1 MVAQFSLLRG
11 FSSSNV
17 FVCLSRCVVFFQY
30 IQTSLNI
37 TWHLMQLTC
46 NAFSAQIQGYM
57 DFPHCKCLLVICV
70 LAFVLCGAYIK
81 LNSQHFTAH
90 YVVHTMFANKRLSQ
104 VDKHNA
110 AKFQNVVKTNS
121 RDQQKGFPPA
131 QIKRKEE
138 RPLQTLFIA
147 EDKLLQNLKHNC
159 SYKDAWQGK
168 DVFVVLQGGTI
179 NVTLSNYKKKQH
191 KNSTVSFLNHLK
203 GIPIFL
209 SLKSTW

>member
-1 MVAQFSLLRG
+1 
-11 FSSSNV
+11 
-17 FVCLSRCVVFFQY
+17 
-30 IQTSLNI
+30 
-37 TWHLMQLTC
+37 MQLTC

-70 LAFVLCGAYIK
+70 LAFVLCGAYYIK

-90 YVVHTMFANKRLSQ
+90 YDVHTMFANKRLSQ
-104 VDKHNA
+104 VNKHNA

-147 EDKLLQNLKHNC
+147 EDKLLQNLKHDC

-179 NVTLSNYKKKQH
+179 NVTLSNYKKKTAKEFNRQFSEPFERDPNLP
-191 KNSTVSFLNHLK
+191 KLKEYVVSFVM
-203 GIPIFL
+203 F
-209 SLKSTW
+209 